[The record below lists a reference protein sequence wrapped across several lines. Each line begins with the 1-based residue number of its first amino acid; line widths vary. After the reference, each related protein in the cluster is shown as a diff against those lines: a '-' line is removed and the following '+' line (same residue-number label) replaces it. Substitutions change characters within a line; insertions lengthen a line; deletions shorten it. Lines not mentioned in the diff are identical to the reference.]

1 MRYII
6 ERTARNTRPHP
17 HPLPAAPE
25 TPHRMPA
32 PPRPLPDSIDLAPVR
47 RAGTL
52 GDQACDSL
60 RAALRQG
67 ALAPGERLTTRR
79 VAATL
84 GVSLTPA
91 REALNRLAAEQVL
104 EMGDD
109 RGIAVPRL
117 TRARYREILAIRLEL
132 EGLAAR
138 EACAALAARPAMA
151 RLRRLYD
158 AHEAAFLARDP
169 AGALRHNEDFH
180 FTIYAAAGMKL
191 LQHMIETL
199 WLQVGPTMR
208 LLFPASFEAG
218 WIGRTN
224 HSAMLDAIAAGDAA
238 GLEAAVR
245 QDLLDGQARLERGL
259 WLNEEAA

>member
-1 MRYII
+1 M
-6 ERTARNTRPHP
+6 PSSP
-17 HPLPAAPE
+17 CP
-25 TPHRMPA
+25 TPDRI
-32 PPRPLPDSIDLAPVR
+32 RIAPVQ

-52 GDQACDSL
+52 GDQACHSL

-104 EMGDD
+104 EMGED
-109 RGIAVPRL
+109 RSITVPLL

-138 EACAALAARPAMA
+138 EACTALAAPASMA
-151 RLRRLYD
+151 RLRSLYD

-169 AGALRHNEDFH
+169 AGSLRHNEDFH

-191 LQHMIETL
+191 LLRMIESL

-218 WIGRTN
+218 WIGRTT
-224 HSAMLDAIAAGDAA
+224 HTEMLEAITARDPAR
-238 GLEAAVR
+238 LEAAVR
-245 QDLLDGQARLERGL
+245 RDLLDGQARLEHGL
-259 WLNEEAA
+259 WPDEEAA